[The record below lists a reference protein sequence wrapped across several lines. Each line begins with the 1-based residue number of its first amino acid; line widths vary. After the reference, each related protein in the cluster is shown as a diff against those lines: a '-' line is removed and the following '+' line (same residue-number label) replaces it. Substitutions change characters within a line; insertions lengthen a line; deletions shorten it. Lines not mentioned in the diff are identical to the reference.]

1 MKSNLIKIKFRYMH
15 QKKKNRAGRSSL
27 LINLFSAVTQACSI
41 DYMQVKRSLAEKKKL
56 QTAVQSLNLAKLVD
70 CQWISSRFYPSR
82 MSQSILSS
90 ASSQA
95 WGLTESCSQV
105 SIELNCFLSKY
116 RTSVVDANLRLIF
129 QSSLGCGEAAFPRG
143 RSQYRKGLV

>member
-1 MKSNLIKIKFRYMH
+1 MH

-56 QTAVQSLNLAKLVD
+56 QTAVQSLNLANLVD
-70 CQWISSRFYPSR
+70 RSRFYPSR

-95 WGLTESCSQV
+95 
-105 SIELNCFLSKY
+105 
-116 RTSVVDANLRLIF
+116 
-129 QSSLGCGEAAFPRG
+129 
-143 RSQYRKGLV
+143 

>member
-1 MKSNLIKIKFRYMH
+1 MH

-95 WGLTESCSQV
+95 
-105 SIELNCFLSKY
+105 
-116 RTSVVDANLRLIF
+116 
-129 QSSLGCGEAAFPRG
+129 
-143 RSQYRKGLV
+143 